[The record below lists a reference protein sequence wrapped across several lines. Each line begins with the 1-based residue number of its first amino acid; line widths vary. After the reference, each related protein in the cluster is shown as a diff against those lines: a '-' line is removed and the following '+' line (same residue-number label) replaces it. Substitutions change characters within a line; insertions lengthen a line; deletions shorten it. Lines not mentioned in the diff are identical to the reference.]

1 MLPESIL
8 YHVLRTRE
16 SVFLDDAAAESPFAA
31 DPYIRQHRARSIL
44 CFPLMNQAKL
54 TGALYLENSLT
65 AGVFSPARI
74 AVLKLLASQAAISLE
89 NARLYRDLA
98 EREAKI
104 RRLVDANIIGIVVWN
119 ADGDILEANDEF
131 LRMVGYE
138 REDLVSGRVSW
149 RDLTPSEWLERDE
162 RALAEIAA
170 TGRAQPFEKEYIRK
184 DGSRVPVMLGATA
197 SEASRKE
204 GVAFV
209 LDLSERKHAEEKV
222 RESEQRYRAVQTELA
237 HASRVATMGQLTASI
252 AHEVRQPVGATV
264 TNAQA
269 ALRWLGAQP
278 PNLQEVRQALTR
290 IVKDGDRA
298 SEVVGRIHGFIKK
311 TPSRKEAFEI
321 NASILEV
328 IALTG
333 GEAVKHG
340 ISVRTQLAEGL
351 PVIQGDRIQLQQVI
365 LNLMMNAVEAMS
377 GVPEGPRELLIST
390 DKAESDGVFVAVR
403 DSGPGLSPASLER
416 AFEAFYTT
424 KSGGLGMGLSICRSI
439 IEAHGGRLWSMAN
452 EPRGAV
458 FQFTVPVP
466 PMINS

>member
-1 MLPESIL
+1 
-8 YHVLRTRE
+8 
-16 SVFLDDAAAESPFAA
+16 
-31 DPYIRQHRARSIL
+31 
-44 CFPLMNQAKL
+44 
-54 TGALYLENSLT
+54 
-65 AGVFSPARI
+65 
-74 AVLKLLASQAAISLE
+74 LASQAAISLE